1 MKTNKCWIL
10 TILLL
15 IGQLA
20 FGQTI
25 KTIQPVLGSKNDYTK
40 TEEAVWRKAMDQY
53 AKTNTGEL
61 NYDSLSDF
69 EKRMMDSLEML
80 YGPITQDYGCSWYC
94 GGGPYK
100 VTASSNLKT
109 QGTSTYIP
117 DNLHD
122 FNLFTAWAPDTAG
135 GVIGEKINF
144 HFEPLSPR
152 VNEVTIYNGYI
163 KNQEVWQANSRAK
176 RIKVYINHSPY
187 AILELQDVTAAQSFK
202 IDPVRSND
210 STKDLVLTFEILD
223 IYHGTK
229 YKDLVISEINF
240 SGLDVHCFAAGTN
253 ILMANKTFKNIELIK
268 AGDSIM
274 TYNHSCQQ
282 LTKVAAAQ
290 LITARHAN
298 LIQLTFDD
306 RSILVTDDH
315 PFYTANKQ
323 WASVHPDKSN
333 DAYVQE
339 QAVKQ
344 LSIGDQVFVPAD
356 NKFITLKNIEPIT
369 GAQLTYTI
377 ATTEGDSFIANGM
390 LVKVEKVK

>member
-1 MKTNKCWIL
+1 MKSNKLWIL

-15 IGQLA
+15 FGQLA

-25 KTIQPVLGSKNDYTK
+25 KTIKPILGGSNDYTK
-40 TEEAVWRKAMDQY
+40 VEEAAWNKTIDQY

-69 EKRMMDSLEML
+69 EKRMLDSLEML

-100 VTASSNLKT
+100 ITASSYLKA
-109 QGTSTYIP
+109 QGKFTYQP

-122 FNLFTAWAPDTAG
+122 FNLLTAWVPDTAG

-152 VNEVTIYNGYI
+152 VNEVIIYNGYI
-163 KNQEVWQANSRAK
+163 KNKELWQANSRAK
-176 RIKVYINHSPY
+176 RIKVYINNKPY
-187 AILELQDVTAAQSFK
+187 AILELQDVTASQSFK
-202 IDPVRSND
+202 IDPVRSKD
-210 STKDLVLTFEILD
+210 STKDLILTFEIVE
-223 IYHGTK
+223 IYKGSK
-229 YKDLVISEINF
+229 YNDVVISEINF
-240 SGLDVHCFAAGTN
+240 DGLDVHCFAAGTS
-253 ILMANKTFKNIELIK
+253 ILMADKSVKSIELIK
-268 AGDSIM
+268 AGDSILS
-274 TYNHSCQQ
+274 YNQASKQ
-282 LTKVAAAQ
+282 LTKVAVAQ
-290 LITARHAN
+290 LVAARHSN

-323 WASVHPDKSN
+323 WASVNPDKSN
-333 DAYVQE
+333 YAYVQE

-344 LSIGDQVFVPAD
+344 LSIGDQVFVPAE
-356 NKFITLKNIEPIT
+356 NKFITLKRIEPIT
-369 GAQLTYTI
+369 GAQMTYTI
-377 ATTEGDSFIANGM
+377 ASTAGDNFIANGM
-390 LVKVEKVK
+390 LVKMEKIK

>member
-1 MKTNKCWIL
+1 MTNRP
-10 TILLL
+10 TLL
-15 IGQLA
+15 IATLLSLGQLT
-20 FGQTI
+20 FGQTL

-40 TEEAVWRKAMDQY
+40 AEEAVWRKAIDQY

-80 YGPITQDYGCSWYC
+80 YGPITQGTDCSWYC

-100 VTASSNLKT
+100 VTASSYLKA

-122 FNLFTAWAPDTAG
+122 INLFTAWAPDTAG

-176 RIKVYINHSPY
+176 RIKVYINNKPY

-229 YKDLVISEINF
+229 YKDLAISEINF

-253 ILMANKTFKNIELIK
+253 ILMADKSVKNIELIK
-268 AGDSIM
+268 AGDSIL
-274 TYNHSCQQ
+274 TYNHSSQQ

-333 DAYVQE
+333 YAYVQE

-344 LSIGDQVFVPAD
+344 LSIGDQIFVPAD